1 MSWSIIESSQKD
13 PASTSRYAGC
23 NASRARLLATSLF
36 ALTISGSAVA
46 QTQERWTQSSS
57 DPSRFGWMAGFPPPP
72 GKTIRGYD
80 RDFFA
85 FPKLRWTVCHFR
97 QLMPTVAVSRG
108 IGAPVPF
115 ETAIDKAIDAIEFT
129 PTGKRTKMTWRDS
142 LAANFTD
149 GIVVL
154 HRGRIVYEKYF
165 GCLNRQ
171 GKHAAM
177 SVTKSMI
184 GLLGEILVAEGTL
197 DENTLVAKIIPE
209 LASSAFGTAT
219 VKQVLE
225 MTTGL
230 KYSEN
235 YSDPRADV
243 WTYSASGSPWPK
255 PAGYKGPRSYFDYL
269 KTVKPQGKHGEAF
282 GYKTVNTDA
291 LAWIIS
297 RTTGKSIPQ
306 LLSQRVWSRIGA
318 EQSAYF
324 TVDSTGTPFSG
335 GGFNAGLR
343 DMALIGQLML
353 NEGEIHGRRL
363 FPASVVTRIKEGGD
377 KAAFAKGGFASLPG
391 GSYRSMWWLTHNEH
405 GAFAAR
411 GVHGQTIYIDPKAQM
426 VIARFASHP
435 QAKNAAIDP
444 TSLPAY
450 HALARYLMTR

>member
-1 MSWSIIESSQKD
+1 MSWSITD
-13 PASTSRYAGC
+13 TSIKRFGACAFFALVLNC
-23 NASRARLLATSLF
+23 NA
-36 ALTISGSAVA
+36 IA
-46 QTQERWTQSSS
+46 QTQKQWTQANS
-57 DPSRFGWMAGFPPPP
+57 DPALFGWMKGFPPPP
-72 GKTIRGYD
+72 DKTIRGYD

-97 QLMPTVAVSRG
+97 QLMPTVGVSRG
-108 IGAPVPF
+108 PGAPVQF
-115 ETAIDKAIDAIEFT
+115 ETDIDKAIDAIEFT
-129 PTGKRTKMTWRDS
+129 PTGKTATMTWRES

-149 GIVVL
+149 GILVL
-154 HRGRIVYEKYF
+154 HKGRIVYENYF
-165 GCLNRQ
+165 GCLDQN

-184 GLLGEILVAEGTL
+184 GLLGEILVAEGKL
-197 DENTLVAKIIPE
+197 DETAKVSTIVPE
-209 LASSAFGTAT
+209 LADSAFGNAT

-230 KYSEN
+230 KYSEDYAN
-235 YSDPRADV
+235 PKADV
-243 WTYSASGSPWPK
+243 WIYSASGSHWPR
-255 PAGYKGPRSYFDYL
+255 AATYTGPRNYCDYL
-269 KTVKPQGKHGEAF
+269 KTVRPQGRHGEAF

-297 RTTGKSIPQ
+297 RTTKTPIAT
-306 LLSQRVWSRIGA
+306 LLSERVWSRIGA

-343 DMALIGQLML
+343 DMARIGQLLL
-353 NEGEIHGRRL
+353 NEGEINGKRL
-363 FPASVVTRIKEGGD
+363 FPASVVQRIRQGGD
-377 KAAFAKGGFASLPG
+377 KAAFAKAGYSSLSG
-391 GSYRSMWWLTHNEH
+391 GSYRSMWWVTHNEH
-405 GAFAAR
+405 NAFAAR

-435 QAKNAAIDP
+435 VAKNAVIDP

-450 HALARYLMTR
+450 HALAKYLIAKGSAK